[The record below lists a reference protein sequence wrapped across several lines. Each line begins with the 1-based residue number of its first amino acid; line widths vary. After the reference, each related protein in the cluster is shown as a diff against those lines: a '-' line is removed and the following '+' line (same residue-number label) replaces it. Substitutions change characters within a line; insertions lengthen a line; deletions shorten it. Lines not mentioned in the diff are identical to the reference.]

1 MARNRKKKFNET
13 QIYLDGIALNDELN
27 KICLN
32 MQRDYRNV
40 YFPILSNNCYAF
52 LRAFLKVYNENNN
65 DLKYKLCRQLFSRIR
80 EIELSIDAVW
90 RLHILTDKQY
100 YKIRKILGAL
110 HKQVVGFLDSLKSKV
125 TTLIN

>member
-13 QIYLDGIALNDELN
+13 QIYLDRIALNDELN

-52 LRAFLKVYNENNN
+52 LRAFLKVYDENNN

>member
-13 QIYLDGIALNDELN
+13 QIYLDSITLNDELN

-52 LRAFLKVYNENNN
+52 LRAFLKVYDENNN

>member
-40 YFPILSNNCYAF
+40 YFSILSNNCYAF
-52 LRAFLKVYNENNN
+52 LRAFLKVYDENDN

>member
-1 MARNRKKKFNET
+1 MARKRKNKFNET

-40 YFPILSNNCYAF
+40 YFPILSNNCYTF
-52 LRAFLKVYNENNN
+52 LRAFLKVYDENNN
-65 DLKYKLCRQLFSRIR
+65 DLKYKLCRQLFSRII
-80 EIELSIDAVW
+80 EMELSIDAVW

-100 YKIRKILGAL
+100 YKIRKILGVL

-125 TTLIN
+125 TTLID

>member
-27 KICLN
+27 RICLN
-32 MQRDYRNV
+32 MQRDYRTV

-52 LRAFLKVYNENNN
+52 LRAFLKVYDENNN
-65 DLKYKLCRQLFSRIR
+65 DLKYKLCRQLFSQIR

-110 HKQVVGFLDSLKSKV
+110 HKQVVGFSDSLKSKV

>member
-27 KICLN
+27 RICLN

-52 LRAFLKVYNENNN
+52 LRAFLKVYDENNN

-80 EIELSIDAVW
+80 EIELSMTF
-90 RLHILTDKQY
+90 ILSIPIKKD
-100 YKIRKILGAL
+100 
-110 HKQVVGFLDSLKSKV
+110 
-125 TTLIN
+125 

>member
-27 KICLN
+27 RICLN

-52 LRAFLKVYNENNN
+52 LRAFLKVYDENNN

>member
-52 LRAFLKVYNENNN
+52 LRAFLKVYDENNN
-65 DLKYKLCRQLFSRIR
+65 DLKYKLCRQLFRRIR

>member
-52 LRAFLKVYNENNN
+52 LRTFLKVYDENDN

>member
-13 QIYLDGIALNDELN
+13 QIYLDGIALKDELN
-27 KICLN
+27 RICLN

-52 LRAFLKVYNENNN
+52 LRAFLKVYDENNN

-80 EIELSIDAVW
+80 EIELPIDAVW

>member
-52 LRAFLKVYNENNN
+52 LRAFLKVYDENNN
-65 DLKYKLCRQLFSRIR
+65 DLKYKLCRQLFSRMR
-80 EIELSIDAVW
+80 EIELSMTF
-90 RLHILTDKQY
+90 ILSIPIKKD
-100 YKIRKILGAL
+100 
-110 HKQVVGFLDSLKSKV
+110 
-125 TTLIN
+125 

>member
-1 MARNRKKKFNET
+1 MARNRKKNFNET

-27 KICLN
+27 RICLN

-52 LRAFLKVYNENNN
+52 LRAFLKVYDENNN

-80 EIELSIDAVW
+80 EIELPIDAVW

>member
-52 LRAFLKVYNENNN
+52 LRAFLKVYDENNN

-100 YKIRKILGAL
+100 YKIRKVLGAL

>member
-52 LRAFLKVYNENNN
+52 LRAFLKVYDENNN

-80 EIELSIDAVW
+80 EIELPIDAVW

>member
-1 MARNRKKKFNET
+1 
-13 QIYLDGIALNDELN
+13 
-27 KICLN
+27 

-52 LRAFLKVYNENNN
+52 LRAFLKVYDENDN

-100 YKIRKILGAL
+100 YKIRK
-110 HKQVVGFLDSLKSKV
+110 K
-125 TTLIN
+125 TTVLSEFYGRIFRSFFARAFRR

>member
-27 KICLN
+27 RICLN

-52 LRAFLKVYNENNN
+52 LLAFLKVYDENNN

>member
-52 LRAFLKVYNENNN
+52 LRAFLKVYDENNN

-80 EIELSIDAVW
+80 ENELSIDAVW

>member
-27 KICLN
+27 KICLD

-52 LRAFLKVYNENNN
+52 LRAFLKVYDENNN

>member
-13 QIYLDGIALNDELN
+13 QIYLDGIALNNELN
-27 KICLN
+27 RICLN

-52 LRAFLKVYNENNN
+52 LRAFLKVYDENNN

-80 EIELSIDAVW
+80 ELELSIDAVW

>member
-1 MARNRKKKFNET
+1 MARNRKKNFNET

-52 LRAFLKVYNENNN
+52 LRAFLKVYDENNN

>member
-52 LRAFLKVYNENNN
+52 LRAFLKVYDENNN

-80 EIELSIDAVW
+80 EIELSIDTVW

>member
-52 LRAFLKVYNENNN
+52 LRAFLKVYDENNN

>member
-1 MARNRKKKFNET
+1 MARNRKKNFNET

-52 LRAFLKVYNENNN
+52 LRAFLKVYDENNN

-80 EIELSIDAVW
+80 EIELPIDAVW

>member
-27 KICLN
+27 RICLN

-52 LRAFLKVYNENNN
+52 LRAFLKVYDENNN

-80 EIELSIDAVW
+80 EIELPIDAVW

>member
-1 MARNRKKKFNET
+1 MARNRKNKFNET

-27 KICLN
+27 RICLN

-52 LRAFLKVYNENNN
+52 LRAFLKVYDENNN

-80 EIELSIDAVW
+80 EIELPIDAVW

>member
-1 MARNRKKKFNET
+1 
-13 QIYLDGIALNDELN
+13 
-27 KICLN
+27 

-52 LRAFLKVYNENNN
+52 LRAFLKVYDENNN

-100 YKIRKILGAL
+100 YKIRKFLGAL

>member
-1 MARNRKKKFNET
+1 
-13 QIYLDGIALNDELN
+13 
-27 KICLN
+27 

-52 LRAFLKVYNENNN
+52 LRAFLKVYDENNN

>member
-52 LRAFLKVYNENNN
+52 LRAFLKVYDENNN
-65 DLKYKLCRQLFSRIR
+65 DLKYKLCRQLFSRII

>member
-52 LRAFLKVYNENNN
+52 LRAFLKVYDENNN

-125 TTLIN
+125 TTSIN

>member
-40 YFPILSNNCYAF
+40 YFPILSNSCYAF
-52 LRAFLKVYNENNN
+52 LRAFLKVYDENNN

>member
-52 LRAFLKVYNENNN
+52 SRAFLKVYDENNN

-100 YKIRKILGAL
+100 YKIRKNLGAL
-110 HKQVVGFLDSLKSKV
+110 HKQAVGFLDSLKSKV

>member
-13 QIYLDGIALNDELN
+13 PIYLDGIALNDELN
-27 KICLN
+27 RICLN

-52 LRAFLKVYNENNN
+52 LRAFLKVYDENNN

-110 HKQVVGFLDSLKSKV
+110 HQQVVGFLDSLQSKV

>member
-27 KICLN
+27 RICLN

-52 LRAFLKVYNENNN
+52 LRAFLKVYDENNN

-90 RLHILTDKQY
+90 RSHILTDKQY

>member
-52 LRAFLKVYNENNN
+52 LRTFLKVYDENNN

-80 EIELSIDAVW
+80 ENELSIDAVW

>member
-27 KICLN
+27 RICLN
-32 MQRDYRNV
+32 MQRDCRNV

-52 LRAFLKVYNENNN
+52 LRAFLKVYDENNN

>member
-13 QIYLDGIALNDELN
+13 QIYLDSIALNDELN

-52 LRAFLKVYNENNN
+52 LRAFLKVYDENNN

-110 HKQVVGFLDSLKSKV
+110 HKQAVGFLDSLKSKV

>member
-27 KICLN
+27 RICLN

-52 LRAFLKVYNENNN
+52 LRTFLKVYDENNN

>member
-1 MARNRKKKFNET
+1 MARHRKKKFNET

-27 KICLN
+27 RICLN

-52 LRAFLKVYNENNN
+52 LRAFLKVYDENNN

-80 EIELSIDAVW
+80 EIELPIDAVW